1 MLRWLLN
8 AIKRWALGLATGQLI
23 SGYKKEKTFKQE
35 FDSAKGFDKL
45 SVARH
50 YLIKTNK
57 KIIDE
62 TKLDE
67 VLESVK
73 VTASQAQEQ
82 IKKVDKKELGA
93 KVVAEAREL
102 TEEAKIIWK
111 NTFEKAKIAASQQI
125 NILIPE
131 LKLKLKNIESQLEH
145 FEATAKDYIE
155 EERTEQYRQIASKV
169 ALWKKTVSKAIT
181 DGIVDVEEKFELEA
195 KIKYLSEKLE
205 GLKSGK

>member
-8 AIKRWALGLATGQLI
+8 AIKWWTLGLATGQLI

-35 FDSAKGFDKL
+35 FDSAQGFDKL

-50 YLIKTNK
+50 YLIRTNK

-73 VTASQAQEQ
+73 TTASQAQEQ
-82 IKKVDKKELGA
+82 IQKVDKKELGA
-93 KVVAEAREL
+93 KVVAEAKEL

-111 NTFEKAKIAASQQI
+111 ATFEKAKTAANQQI

-145 FEATAKDYIE
+145 FEATAKEYIE

-169 ALWKKTVSKAIT
+169 ALWKKTVSKAIV

-205 GLKSGK
+205 GLKSRK

>member
-8 AIKRWALGLATGQLI
+8 AIKWWTLGLATGQLI
-23 SGYKKEKTFKQE
+23 SGYRKEKTFKQD
-35 FDSAKGFDKL
+35 FDNAKGFEKL

-82 IKKVDKKELGA
+82 VQKIDKKELGA
-93 KVVAEAREL
+93 KIATEAKEL
-102 TEEAKIIWK
+102 TEEVK
-111 NTFEKAKIAASQQI
+111 TFWQETFQKAKTAANHQI

-145 FEATAKDYIE
+145 FETTAKDYIE

-181 DGIVDVEEKFELEA
+181 DGLVNIEEKFELEA
-195 KIKYLSEKLE
+195 KVKYLSEKLE
-205 GLKSGK
+205 NLKSGK